1 MCYNGLLIGEEFF
14 MDSISRSDI
23 ILMLSV
29 KGYFT
34 TDSLMKKS
42 DEELD
47 NLYIEYVV
55 LEEDYV

>member
-1 MCYNGLLIGEEFF
+1 MCYNVILIGEEFF
-14 MDSISRSDI
+14 MDHISRNDI

-47 NLYIEYVV
+47 NLYIEYIV
-55 LEEDYV
+55 LAEDYV

>member
-1 MCYNGLLIGEEFF
+1 

-55 LEEDYV
+55 LEEDYI

>member
-34 TDSLMKKS
+34 TDALMKMS
-42 DEELD
+42 DEVLD